1 MLQMSH
7 GKYYSSWFLI
17 VLIMGL
23 AMVAIGGATR
33 LTESGLSITEWRP
46 LAGALPPLSEEA
58 WQSEFEKYKKIPQYT
73 QKNSGM
79 KISDFKK
86 IYFWEFIH
94 RLWGRLVGLVL
105 FAALVHSL
113 LTKKFSR
120 WFGQRILFI
129 GVLGVVQG
137 FIGWLMVQT
146 GLSHRTSVS
155 AISLTAHY
163 FAAAIL
169 LIFVYDSFLK
179 SRGSSNL
186 TFQKDWKNLSL
197 AAFVL
202 LQVFLGCLVAG
213 NKLGHYFATY
223 PSYGQAGLPAG
234 FQQSLM
240 NLDSILFLVFHRG
253 LGTFLGLLS
262 IWMLTTKNNS
272 YRILGAHLFFQAII
286 GILTIWT
293 GINIYLAVIHQVTGM
308 AIILSIYKILRE
320 NLKEDST
327 GNSTENLNIAA
338 T

>member
-1 MLQMSH
+1 MSH
-7 GKYYSSWFLI
+7 GKYYSTWFLI
-17 VLIMGL
+17 ILMMGL

-46 LAGALPPLSEEA
+46 LAGAVPPLSEEV
-58 WQSEFEKYKKIPQYT
+58 WQSEFEKYKKIPQYI

-105 FAALVHSL
+105 VATLVHSL

-120 WFGQRILFI
+120 WFGQRILLI
-129 GVLGVVQG
+129 GALGIVQG

-146 GLSHRTSVS
+146 GLNHRTSVS

-163 FAAAIL
+163 FSAAIL

-179 SRGSSNL
+179 SRGTMNL
-186 TFQKDWKNLSL
+186 SFQKDWKKLSL
-197 AAFVL
+197 AALIL

-213 NKLGHYFATY
+213 NKLGHYFTTY

-234 FQQSLM
+234 FQLSLM
-240 NLDSILFLVFHRG
+240 NLDSILFLVFHRS
-253 LGTFLGLLS
+253 LGTFLGLFS
-262 IWMLTTKNNS
+262 IWMLIAKNKS
-272 YRILGAHLFFQAII
+272 YRVLGVHLIFQAVV

-293 GINIYLAVIHQVTGM
+293 GINIYLAVVHQVTGM

-320 NLKEDST
+320 NLKEDSR
-327 GNSTENLNIAA
+327 GSLKIAA